1 MKAVINNTKAQI
13 AFVLLILFIVT
24 INHLALP
31 LPLYLL
37 LLCLGSTVV
46 SDLIF
51 TFMRRGKLFIPFGAI
66 VTGLI
71 LTLIID
77 PSALWWQILA
87 IAASAMAIKNFLRI
101 GLRHIFNP
109 VASGLFVGWILFG
122 LSPSW
127 WGPSFYNGSWL
138 TLQNLLIILSV
149 IGVFYVSGYRL
160 KRYYSMAAY
169 LVALGVLSAVTSSS
183 FSAQSIL
190 ATLFSPGTLFYALL
204 MLPEPMTSPINKKRQ
219 LMFGTTVAILS
230 TVFVYLFNNTN
241 LSTFNTPDASIVSL
255 LLANLLFFKL
265 R

>member
-1 MKAVINNTKAQI
+1 MKAVINNTKAQV

-31 LPLYLL
+31 LPLYLI

-51 TFMRRGKLFIPFGAI
+51 TFIRRGRLFIPFGAI

-77 PSALWWQILA
+77 PSALWWQILV
-87 IAASAMAIKNFLRI
+87 IATSAMAIKNFLRI
-101 GLRHIFNP
+101 GSRHTFNP

-127 WGPSFYNGSWL
+127 WGPSFYSGSWISI
-138 TLQNLLIILSV
+138 QNLLVFLSV

-169 LVALGVLSAVTSSS
+169 LVILGVLSAVISAS
-183 FSAQSIL
+183 FSTASL
-190 ATLFSPGTLFYALL
+190 FATLFSPGTLFYVFL

-219 LMFGTTVAILS
+219 MMYGATVAVLS
-230 TVFVYLFNNTN
+230 TVLVYVFNSTN
-241 LSTFNTPDASIVSL
+241 LSSFNTPDASIVSL
-255 LLANLLFFKL
+255 LIGNLLFFKL